1 MTENEAIK
9 GLETLRYQCKH
20 NGECGTCNICCSAIP
35 LAIQALEEIQQYRAI
50 GTVEELEVLKEKNEE
65 VEIPEPQGNEI
76 VAGIMLPK
84 VKGKAVVSLSDLHD
98 ILMDFGGINI
108 RDKVFEQIYD
118 RGVIIG
124 LRDVI
129 EKWEERRKNAEHEDC
144 ALSCEEIRNKA
155 IDEFA
160 ETLKEKYEEHNF
172 GLCLRQND
180 YYSYSNSCML
190 FENYIDKIAEQLK
203 AGGKNAID

>member
-1 MTENEAIK
+1 MTVNEIIEQLNNLHSKILRSPFSKNVTESEIMALIESKKAI
-9 GLETLRYQCKH
+9 
-20 NGECGTCNICCSAIP
+20 
-35 LAIQALEEIQQYRAI
+35 EEFKS
-50 GTVEELEVLKEKNEE
+50 LKEKNEE

-76 VAGIMLPK
+76 VAGIILPK

-98 ILMDFGGINI
+98 ILMDVGGINI

-144 ALSCEEIRNKA
+144 ALSCEEIRNKD
-155 IDEFA
+155 IDEFVN
-160 ETLKEKYEEHNF
+160 TLMPRLTDAIYQKDVESMTN
-172 GLCLRQND
+172 LIND
-180 YYSYSNSCML
+180 
-190 FENYIDKIAEQLK
+190 FARELK
-203 AGGKNAID
+203 AGGENE